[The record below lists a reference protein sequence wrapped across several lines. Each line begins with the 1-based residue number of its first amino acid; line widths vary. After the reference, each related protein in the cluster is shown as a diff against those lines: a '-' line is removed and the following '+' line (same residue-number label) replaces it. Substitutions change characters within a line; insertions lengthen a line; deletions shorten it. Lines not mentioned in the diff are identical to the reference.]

1 MRFANALLG
10 RMPGGLAAAQVS
22 AAAMFGAVSGSGIAT
37 IAAVGG
43 VFGPEMVKQKYPKGF
58 IVSLMAASGGLGVL
72 IPPSIPL
79 IIYGLIGNVSIGGL
93 FFGTLVPGLVTVFLV
108 IATAVLLSWKYGFG
122 ERHKANWKEIRQAFM
137 SAIPPLLLPLII
149 LGGIFSGVFTATESA
164 AIAVLFALILASMIY
179 RELSW
184 GQLYDALTKTAL
196 ISGTI
201 LIILAMSAAFAWLVT
216 ISQFPALVGDWLQ
229 GISASEF
236 VIFAIIQLIILL
248 LGVFIEAISIIV
260 ITTPIFLPV
269 IMGMGI
275 DPIVYGVVLV
285 LNCVIASMTPPVAV
299 NIYVSARMIQATPSE
314 ANKWLFVFIAPLVVT
329 ALICMLVPDVVLFL
343 PRILGAV

>member
-1 MRFANALLG
+1 
-10 RMPGGLAAAQVS
+10 
-22 AAAMFGAVSGSGIAT
+22 
-37 IAAVGG
+37 
-43 VFGPEMVKQKYPKGF
+43 
-58 IVSLMAASGGLGVL
+58 
-72 IPPSIPL
+72 
-79 IIYGLIGNVSIGGL
+79 
-93 FFGTLVPGLVTVFLV
+93 
-108 IATAVLLSWKYGFG
+108 
-122 ERHKANWKEIRQAFM
+122 M
-137 SAIPPLLLPLII
+137 SAIPPLLLPIII
-149 LGGIFSGVFTATESA
+149 LGGIFSGMFTATESA
-164 AIAVLFALILASMIY
+164 AIAVLFALILASLIY

-229 GISASEF
+229 SISASEF